1 MRKGTWADAVK
12 KAGHNEVNQV
22 PNKPGVCSCGSVS
35 FSLSY
40 LSGRLIRTCKACGD
54 KLAV

>member
-1 MRKGTWADAVK
+1 MRKGTWAEAVK
-12 KAGHNEVNQV
+12 KSRHNEAYEV
-22 PNKPGVCSCGSVS
+22 PNKPGVCPCGSVR